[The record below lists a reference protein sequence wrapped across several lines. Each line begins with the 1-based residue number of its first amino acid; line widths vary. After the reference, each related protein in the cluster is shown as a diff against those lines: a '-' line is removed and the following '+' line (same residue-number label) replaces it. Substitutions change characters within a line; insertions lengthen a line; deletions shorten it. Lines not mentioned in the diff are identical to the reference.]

1 MMGVEIKN
9 DGVMRSYTGHGM
21 IEKHPA
27 GLTIAGVM
35 GHELGHINQA
45 RSLALAGGES
55 VISEDIQIS
64 LRFDGSR
71 LVADSGKATTVTAR
85 VSNPSSIYKNIM
97 AAFELDKAQKSN
109 PDKPITS
116 AAQMKEANPLK
127 PSDKPEAEDTP
138 DAKVNEL
145 SSLLSMQKQKL
156 ESKLQLLTDLGTL
169 SRTAAAPQQVNTPD
183 ATGAAGEAVSAGGEP
198 PRAFDPAAAAEET
211 VRRQASNRLMRIK
224 QQISKIENIMASLSI
239 VKSVKMLDGILQAVA
254 GAGALAGGADI
265 ASAASSQG
273 ALSSTASLNRAAA
286 RPAERKSAAEN
297 MISMIE
303 ESLRGMMVNLSA

>member
-45 RSLALAGGES
+45 RSLALASGES

-64 LRFDGSR
+64 VRFEGSR
-71 LVADSGKATTVTAR
+71 LIADSGKATTVTAR
-85 VSNPSSIYKNIM
+85 VSNPSSTYKNIM
-97 AAFELDKAQKSN
+97 DAFALDKSQKSN
-109 PDKPITS
+109 PAKPITS
-116 AAQMKEANPLK
+116 AAQIKESDPLK
-127 PSDKPEAEDTP
+127 PSTSSESEGAP

-156 ESKLQLLTDLGTL
+156 ESKLQQLTDLGTL
-169 SRTAAAPQQVNTPD
+169 SREAAPQQANTAV
-183 ATGAAGEAVSAGGEP
+183 ATGAEGEAASAEAGQTAQGV
-198 PRAFDPAAAAEET
+198 DPAAAAGET
-211 VRRQASNRLMRIK
+211 LRRQASNRLTRIK
-224 QQISKIENIMASLSI
+224 QQIAKIDNIMASLNI
-239 VKSVKMLDGILQAVA
+239 VKSVKMLDIILQAVA
-254 GAGALAGGADI
+254 GAGMAAAGADI
-265 ASAASSQG
+265 AAASSSP
-273 ALSSTASLNRAAA
+273 ASSQLAAA
-286 RPAERKSAAEN
+286 SPAGRKSAAEN
-297 MISMIE
+297 MIEMIE

>member
-9 DGVMRSYTGHGM
+9 DGAMRPYTGHGM

-35 GHELGHINQA
+35 GHELGHVNQA
-45 RSLALAGGES
+45 RSLALAAGES

-64 LRFDGSR
+64 VRFEGSR
-71 LVADSGKATTVTAR
+71 LIADSGKATTVTAR
-85 VSNPSSIYKNIM
+85 VSNPSSSYKNIM
-97 AAFELDKAQKSN
+97 AAFELDKTQKSN
-109 PDKPITS
+109 PVKPITS
-116 AAQMKEANPLK
+116 AAQMKEANPLQ
-127 PSDKPEAEDTP
+127 PSGADKDEETP

-156 ESKLQLLTDLGTL
+156 ESKLQQLTSLGTL
-169 SRTAAAPQQVNTPD
+169 SRAAAPPQANTAAAP
-183 ATGAAGEAVSAGGEP
+183 GAEGDAVSAGAENAQ
-198 PRAFDPAAAAEET
+198 AFDPAAAADENI
-211 VRRQASNRLMRIK
+211 RRQASDRLMRIK
-224 QQISKIENIMASLSI
+224 QQISKIENIMASLNI

-265 ASAASSQG
+265 AAAAASQG
-273 ALSSTASLNRAAA
+273 AAGPAASLNQAAA
-286 RPAERKSAAEN
+286 RPAGRRSASEN

>member
-1 MMGVEIKN
+1 
-9 DGVMRSYTGHGM
+9 
-21 IEKHPA
+21 
-27 GLTIAGVM
+27 
-35 GHELGHINQA
+35 
-45 RSLALAGGES
+45 
-55 VISEDIQIS
+55 
-64 LRFDGSR
+64 
-71 LVADSGKATTVTAR
+71 
-85 VSNPSSIYKNIM
+85 M

-156 ESKLQLLTDLGTL
+156 ESKLQQLTDLGAL
-169 SRTAAAPQQVNTPD
+169 SRTATAPQQVNTPA
-183 ATGAAGEAVSAGGEP
+183 ATGAEGEAVSAGGQTAQ
-198 PRAFDPAAAAEET
+198 AFDPAAAADET

-265 ASAASSQG
+265 AAAASSQD
-273 ALSSTASLNRAAA
+273 APSSTASLNRAAA
-286 RPAERKSAAEN
+286 RPADRKSAAEN